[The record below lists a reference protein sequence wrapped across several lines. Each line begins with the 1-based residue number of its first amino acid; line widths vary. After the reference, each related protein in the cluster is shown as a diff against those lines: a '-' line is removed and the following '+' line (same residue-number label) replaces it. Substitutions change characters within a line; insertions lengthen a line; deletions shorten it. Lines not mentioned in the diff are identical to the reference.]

1 MIAKVIALQN
11 VPQSVKVADR
21 CIESAKKYGVEVSR
35 FNGITPETS
44 QKVVDANGI
53 NTDHFREIYSRYE
66 NALAAFCSHF
76 SLWKECSEGKV
87 PYVVLEHDAV
97 FVDALP
103 NFLLGD
109 IVNLGAPSYG
119 KYNTPRYIGEGPLIS
134 KAYLPGA
141 HAYYITPKG
150 ARQLMA
156 QAKIEAKPT
165 DVFIRTDKFKINEYN
180 PWPVKAKDSFTT
192 IQKSEGIKAKHSYQ
206 KTGRMDI
213 INVR

>member
-1 MIAKVIALQN
+1 MEVKVITLQN

-21 CIESAKKYGVEVSR
+21 CIKSAKRYGVEVSK
-35 FNGITPETS
+35 FNAITPSTH
-44 QKVVDANGI
+44 QKVVDENNI

-66 NALAAFCSHF
+66 NALSAFCSHF
-76 SLWKECSEGKV
+76 SLWKECAESKT

-97 FVDALP
+97 FVDSLP

-119 KYNTPRYIGEGPLIS
+119 RYNTPTYIGEGELVS
-134 KAYLPGA
+134 KPYLPGA

-150 ARQLMA
+150 ARQLIT

-165 DVFIRTDKFKINEYN
+165 DVFIRTDKFTIGEYN
-180 PWPVKAKDSFTT
+180 PWPVKAQDSFTT
-192 IQKSEGIKAKHSYQ
+192 IQKNEGIQAKHSYQ
-206 KTGRMDI
+206 KTGKMSI
-213 INVR
+213 IDV